1 MASRIQS
8 YLRTY
13 RKRNGFTQD
22 EMAFLFGG
30 QSGTRVSRFER
41 LARKPNL
48 ETALACQAIFGVLA
62 QDIFSGTHAEVEK
75 AIVDRARALARRLQ
89 KERPKGDPEFDR
101 KIAIINSIACRQPRG
116 RVATNAV

>member
-22 EMAFLFGG
+22 EMAFLLGG
-30 QSGTRVSRFER
+30 QSGSKVSRFER

-48 ETALACQAIFGVLA
+48 ETALAFQAIFGVQA
-62 QDIFSGTHAEVEK
+62 EDIFSGTHAAVEK
-75 AIVDRARALARRLQ
+75 VVTERARLLSRRLQ
-89 KERPKGDPEFDR
+89 EDRRENDDPEFER
-101 KIAIINSIACRQPRG
+101 KIAIIESIARRSPPGARIKC
-116 RVATNAV
+116 A